1 MPKKLVKKV
10 TDLKEAKAEAMSWL
24 GKMHCMEAALQSGEL
39 SRDTREKLE
48 YRLHWLRRGLGV
60 LGEEERKILLGIAD
74 GCSAEDLCELC
85 AREKSSVYA
94 IRKRAMDKFALALF
108 GRLR

>member
-1 MPKKLVKKV
+1 MPKKPVKKV
-10 TDLKEAKAEAMSWL
+10 TDLKEAKTEAMSWL
-24 GKMHCMEAALQSGEL
+24 GKMSCMENALLYGEIGGE
-39 SRDTREKLE
+39 TREKLE
-48 YRLHWLRRGLGV
+48 YRLHWLRRGLAV
-60 LGEEERKILLGIAD
+60 LSEEERRMILWIAE
-74 GCSAEDLCELC
+74 GCSTEDLCELC